1 MMNTAVVKHLHPIP
15 AMPESRPSVLAAL
28 SYLQPTSGLPCS
40 YAYEPPPGIPWEN
53 SQYALQQMH
62 IADARSTA
70 HGSSIDREGFELW
83 DAPTLVKDFLDDDAV
98 RTIYY
103 REAAELALA
112 VTGAQ
117 HAYVFDHLVRKREPD
132 RAALTFG
139 RRGGDGRAAA
149 NGRVHNDYTEASGR
163 KRLDLVLTDANAAS
177 QVKRYAIVN
186 VWRSIKGPVL
196 DTPLAICDA
205 RTLVVSD
212 LVRSE
217 VRYPRRTGEIYQA
230 VYSPLHRWSFY
241 SAMDR
246 HEALVFKQYDSQV
259 SGVARFVP
267 HAAFDHPHAPAD
279 APLRESIELRCLVV
293 YD

>member
-1 MMNTAVVKHLHPIP
+1 MMNTVTTKPLHPSP
-15 AMPESRPSVLAAL
+15 AMPQSPSQVVAAL
-28 SYLQPTSGLPCS
+28 SYLKPTSQAPCS

-53 SQYALQQMH
+53 AEYELKQMP
-62 IADARSTA
+62 IADARRAA

-83 DAPTLVKDFLDDDAV
+83 DAPTTVKDFLDEDAV

-103 REAAELALA
+103 REASELALA

-117 HAYVFDHLVRKREPD
+117 HAYVFDHLVRRREPD
-132 RAALTFG
+132 RAALSFG
-139 RRGGDGRAAA
+139 RRGADGRAAA
-149 NGRVHNDYTEASGR
+149 NGRIHNDYTEASGR
-163 KRLDLVLTDANAAS
+163 KRLDLVLTDSKAAS

-196 DTPLAICDA
+196 DTPLAVCDA
-205 RTLVVSD
+205 RTLVTSD

-230 VYSPLHRWSFY
+230 VYSPLHRWSYY
-241 SAMDR
+241 SKMDR
-246 HEALVFKQYDSQV
+246 HEALVFKQYDSQI

-267 HAAFDHPHAPAD
+267 HAAFDHPYTPSG

-293 YD
+293 YE

>member
-1 MMNTAVVKHLHPIP
+1 MNIAVTKPLHPIP
-15 AMPESRPSVLAAL
+15 TMPRSTPSILAAL
-28 SYLQPTSGLPCS
+28 SYLKRSAELPCS

-53 SQYALQQMH
+53 SEYELQQML
-62 IADARSTA
+62 IADARSAT
-70 HGSSIDREGFELW
+70 HSSSIDMQGFELW
-83 DAPTLVKDFLDDDAV
+83 DAPTIVKDFLDEDAV

-103 REAAELALA
+103 REACELALA

-117 HAYVFDHLVRKREPD
+117 HAYVFDHLVRRREPD
-132 RAALTFG
+132 RAPLSFG
-139 RRGGDGRAAA
+139 RRGADGRAAA
-149 NGRVHNDYTEASGR
+149 NGRIHNDYTEASGR
-163 KRLDLVLTDANAAS
+163 KRLDLVLTDSKAAS
-177 QVKRYAIVN
+177 QVKRYAIIN

-196 DTPLAICDA
+196 DTPLAVCDA

-217 VRYPRRTGEIYQA
+217 VRYPRRIGEIYQA
-230 VYSPLHRWSFY
+230 VYSPLHRWSYY

-267 HAAFDHPHAPAD
+267 HAAFDHPDAPSD

-293 YD
+293 YE